1 MGGWN
6 PVFRFVHGVLIG
18 ARTASYRADEQVNVD
33 SFLDA
38 EVYNL
43 FIVATILCLFICVI
57 SVAASYLGFF
67 RIALKER
74 HIRELAS
81 HLVSNNAIVFE
92 TLGTD
97 VDILK
102 QFTTEHLMKYLE
114 YNSGSEPI
122 PIEQIRVPFFLNRD
136 SIKMTVR
143 HTSLF

>member
-1 MGGWN
+1 M
-6 PVFRFVHGVLIG
+6 
-18 ARTASYRADEQVNVD
+18 
-33 SFLDA
+33 
-38 EVYNL
+38 
-43 FIVATILCLFICVI
+43 I
-57 SVAASYLGFF
+57 SVVASYLGFF

-136 SIKMTVR
+136 SIKMTVQ